1 MKINSLQ
8 YDCLNYYYIYHK
20 EVAYQGLLDMIDEV
34 IPYCFRP
41 ANNFNESFEDV
52 VNPLSQKLSF
62 EELRLANITSQ
73 QLLSWSIAIDVAERY
88 QFYLNEPK
96 FLLNE
101 HVYNCTEPWFGLRC
115 QYSFEFGE
123 SMFFNQIVK
132 DEFLG
137 RKPYSESSDIMV
149 QMPCYIFLKCHRNGQ
164 FWCLD
169 WREVCDGNVD
179 CYDEGLDEES
189 CFDMELNEC
198 KEDEYRCHNG
208 LCISNDLWEEGKGD
222 ADCLDRS
229 DEVLDAS
236 YIELC
241 FQDPTFRCEEHSCRP
256 NADKFP
262 CGDGQCVPKFKTC
275 PNGRHV
281 LLIES
286 MTAKGHLTNECWT
299 AMVCLTKLV
308 EQVNGTLCER
318 WIMNNLAYEF
328 LKQCDYFFQ
337 FPIIPIHSAHIRFFY
352 ENRHLKPTLKQFFI
366 PDYICYD
373 QQLCDSIIPQLV
385 HENLTCLQNHTLLLE
400 LDRIQNGTYACV
412 SPINYTVI
420 CLSAEQVNDGK
431 EVDCLGAADEQQEC
445 RWEYPTREFSLWFR
459 CSNND
464 VCLQSSKLC
473 DNNLNCPL
481 GDDEH
486 FCNNLTI
493 RCDKGSVHNRSEIE
507 KVLCGLSEAEN
518 DRIEYFSVHTS
529 SNYPSS
535 EENIFDETIHWP
547 IERHPL
553 VNINA
558 SRVKDNLWAWYC
570 NRGLIIHTLIENNSC
585 DKTCMCPPSYY
596 GHLCQYQNQ
605 RISLTLRL
613 SSIDTH
619 ATYAFVIMLIDDNDE
634 EQKIDAYDQFVYIA
648 KQSYKFGFQCLLT
661 STCPINACQNN
672 GKCIPADLTIPQS
685 DYTCICPDRFLGRNC
700 EKSKFRLDV
709 SLDAIHIP
717 SYLVAYFF
725 TLSNKS
731 EPIKTII
738 LRKLSLFQYI
748 VTFHIVI
755 PFHIVIIKAIDKYYL
770 AVLQQSPKTYI
781 STLIS
786 SKQECI
792 PIEQLFNSTVLTMV
806 QYQRIVFY
814 YDLCRRRFDLT
825 CFIDEFYICLCT
837 NDHHANCME
846 FNHDRNFQCILNNHC
861 ANGAQCL
868 QDHPICPSTRI
879 CICANCFF
887 GNKCQFYAK
896 GLGSTLDEILGY
908 EFKHN
913 TILSK
918 QSYRIKVS
926 VVITMLIFVIDNWLN
941 ACVAIERTVSVF
953 QGVYFNKNKSKQIAY
968 YIIILLFVIIFCL
981 SITQLVKLHVFED
994 KIEERSWCVVTY
1006 SSWIQTYSSIWTF
1019 FHYFAPLFINLL
1031 SALLIII
1038 KTTHQRVGTQTSLS
1052 FLILLGLKLKKYK
1065 HLLISPVIILI
1076 LTLPHFIIS
1085 IILDCNKSSHLFWFY
1100 LIAYFLSFIPAA
1112 FIFIIFVIA
1121 SPLYRQEFKKTQK
1134 FF

>member
-1 MKINSLQ
+1 MYARCDGYWSCS
-8 YDCLNYYYIYHK
+8 D
-20 EVAYQGLLDMIDEV
+20 GRDE
-34 IPYCFRP
+34 
-41 ANNFNESFEDV
+41 NNCS
-52 VNPLSQKLSF
+52 
-62 EELRLANITSQ
+62 RT
-73 QLLSWSIAIDVAERY
+73 
-88 QFYLNEPK
+88 
-96 FLLNE
+96 
-101 HVYNCTEPWFGLRC
+101 
-115 QYSFEFGE
+115 
-123 SMFFNQIVK
+123 
-132 DEFLG
+132 
-137 RKPYSESSDIMV
+137 
-149 QMPCYIFLKCHRNGQ
+149 KCH
-164 FWCLD
+164 
-169 WREVCDGNVD
+169 
-179 CYDEGLDEES
+179 S
-189 CFDMELNEC
+189 
-198 KEDEYRCHNG
+198 
-208 LCISNDLWEEGKGD
+208 
-222 ADCLDRS
+222 
-229 DEVLDAS
+229 
-236 YIELC
+236 
-241 FQDPTFRCEEHSCRP
+241 
-256 NADKFP
+256 
-262 CGDGQCVPKFKTC
+262 
-275 PNGRHV
+275 
-281 LLIES
+281 
-286 MTAKGHLTNECWT
+286 
-299 AMVCLTKLV
+299 
-308 EQVNGTLCER
+308 
-318 WIMNNLAYEF
+318 
-328 LKQCDYFFQ
+328 
-337 FPIIPIHSAHIRFFY
+337 
-352 ENRHLKPTLKQFFI
+352 
-366 PDYICYD
+366 
-373 QQLCDSIIPQLV
+373 
-385 HENLTCLQNHTLLLE
+385 
-400 LDRIQNGTYACV
+400 GTYACV

-445 RWEYPTREFSLWFR
+445 RWQYPTREFSLWFR
-459 CSNND
+459 CSNDD

-486 FCNNLTI
+486 FCNNLTF

-507 KVLCGLSEAEN
+507 EVLCGLSEAEN

-648 KQSYKFGFQCLLT
+648 KQSCSIKLNRYLLFSTRPKNVSKNYRSANNQSICVCPLDKFGFQCLLT

-672 GKCIPADLTIPQS
+672 GKCIPADVTIPQS
-685 DYTCICPDRFLGRNC
+685 DYTCICPDRFFGRNC

-738 LRKLSLFQYI
+738 LRKLSLFQHI
-748 VTFHIVI
+748 VTFHIMI
-755 PFHIVIIKAIDKYYL
+755 PFHIVIIKAIDKYYV

-814 YDLCRRRFDLT
+814 YDLCRSRFDLT

-879 CICANCFF
+879 CICPNCFF

-918 QSYRIKVS
+918 QSYRIK
-926 VVITMLIFVIDNWLN
+926 
-941 ACVAIERTVSVF
+941 
-953 QGVYFNKNKSKQIAY
+953 
-968 YIIILLFVIIFCL
+968 
-981 SITQLVKLHVFED
+981 LHVFED

-1006 SSWIQTYSSIWTF
+1006 SSWLQTYSSIWTF

-1038 KTTHQRVGTQTSLS
+1038 KTTYQRVGTQTSLS

>member
-352 ENRHLKPTLKQFFI
+352 ENCHLKPTLKLFFI

-459 CSNND
+459 CSNDD

-507 KVLCGLSEAEN
+507 EVLCGLSEAEN

-634 EQKIDAYDQFVYIA
+634 EQKIDA
-648 KQSYKFGFQCLLT
+648 
-661 STCPINACQNN
+661 
-672 GKCIPADLTIPQS
+672 
-685 DYTCICPDRFLGRNC
+685 
-700 EKSKFRLDV
+700 
-709 SLDAIHIP
+709 
-717 SYLVAYFF
+717 
-725 TLSNKS
+725 
-731 EPIKTII
+731 
-738 LRKLSLFQYI
+738 
-748 VTFHIVI
+748 
-755 PFHIVIIKAIDKYYL
+755 
-770 AVLQQSPKTYI
+770 
-781 STLIS
+781 
-786 SKQECI
+786 
-792 PIEQLFNSTVLTMV
+792 
-806 QYQRIVFY
+806 
-814 YDLCRRRFDLT
+814 RFDLT

-861 ANGAQCL
+861 ANEAQCL

-879 CICANCFF
+879 CICPNCFF

-926 VVITMLIFVIDNWLN
+926 VVITILIFVIDNWLN

-968 YIIILLFVIIFCL
+968 YIIILLFVFIFCL

-1006 SSWIQTYSSIWTF
+1006 SSWLQTYSSIWTF

-1052 FLILLGLKLKKYK
+1052 FLILLRHKLKKYK
-1065 HLLISPVIILI
+1065 YLLISPAIILI

-1100 LIAYFLSFIPAA
+1100 LIGYFLSFIPAA
-1112 FIFIIFVIA
+1112 FIFIIFVVS
-1121 SPLYRQEFKKTQK
+1121 SPLYRQEFKKTQML
-1134 FF
+1134 F